1 MRAMGSGGMKRKRRG
16 HLPKVPDRGATHG
29 TVPLGQDPG
38 VGPYGPRAQILAA
51 GAVARA
57 LKRGT
62 PGQRRIAGVL
72 FAIMAVLLV
81 WGIFAALLSR

>member
-1 MRAMGSGGMKRKRRG
+1 MKRKRRP
-16 HLPKVPDRGATHG
+16 HLPKVPDQGGGFG

-62 PGQRRIAGVL
+62 PGQRRVAAVL
-72 FAIMAVLLV
+72 FAVIAIPLACGV
-81 WGIFAALLSR
+81 FAFLLSR

>member
-1 MRAMGSGGMKRKRRG
+1 MGSGGIKRKRRP
-16 HLPKVPDRGATHG
+16 HLPKVPEGVDQRG

-57 LKRGT
+57 LRAGT
-62 PGQRRIAGVL
+62 PGQRKVAFVL
-72 FAIMAVLLV
+72 FAVMAISFLLAAA
-81 WGIFAALLSR
+81 AALFSR